1 MTNEIKQA
9 YDFAQKEIEKE
20 KQEALKL
27 KVKDI
32 VKSTLEKIARIDE
45 KELKLAEEKKILKK
59 DIDDLKAGRL
69 DLIEERQKESEL
81 ARGTSVFQ
89 VVLKEIHYQPQYN
102 TYTITGTGCTTMY
115 ATNAINCS
123 TTATG
128 WATSNCVSGT
138 YNIGGIIKYL

>member
-69 DLIEERQKESEL
+69 DLIEERQKE
-81 ARGTSVFQ
+81 
-89 VVLKEIHYQPQYN
+89 
-102 TYTITGTGCTTMY
+102 
-115 ATNAINCS
+115 
-123 TTATG
+123 
-128 WATSNCVSGT
+128 
-138 YNIGGIIKYL
+138 